1 VLTISQLARRILRRL
16 EHNGWTGWTN
26 TRRISTRT

>member
-1 VLTISQLARRILRRL
+1 VPGARRILRRL

-26 TRRISTRT
+26 TRRVTPGR